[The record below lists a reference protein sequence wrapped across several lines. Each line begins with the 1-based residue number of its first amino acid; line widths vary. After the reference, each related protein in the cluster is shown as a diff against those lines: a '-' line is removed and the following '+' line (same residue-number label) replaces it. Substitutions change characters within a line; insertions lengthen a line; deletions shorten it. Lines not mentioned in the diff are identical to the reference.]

1 MSDKDKGSR
10 FIKEYD
16 EYMTALSNGIEIL
29 SQQRY
34 VIMPVLDAISQG
46 NNILLNRLK
55 SSLVRLLDM
64 YNHLWGGVKGL

>member
-16 EYMTALSNGIEIL
+16 EYMTALSIEIL

>member
-1 MSDKDKGSR
+1 
-10 FIKEYD
+10 
-16 EYMTALSNGIEIL
+16 MTALSNGIEIL